1 MIISV
6 KKRYNEPGPG
16 NCRFM
21 LNITYGK
28 TVILNIYLIGV
39 QCSDN
44 ISIFPLFLITVILQR
59 WLSLN
64 GVFK

>member
-6 KKRYNEPGPG
+6 KKRYNELVPG

-44 ISIFPLFLITVILQR
+44 ISTFPFFFNQR
-59 WLSLN
+59 NAATLAIIKWSI
-64 GVFK
+64 